1 MPSDDLRSSAVSPEK
16 LPSQSKDLPAER
28 RQNFDRKPDDDRGQT
43 IYLRFPLRSTRV
55 SQILDIGSFSLEF
68 LSVSFRK
75 WLVILGLSHSSMERL
90 LVVQW
95 FSISLTRSTA
105 RVQVP
110 LVMPLSRERTRRR
123 PDNRTIRDRKSMNFT
138 ATIYRKTRRRLYGQE
153 RSERMKRGAGR
164 QRN

>member
-68 LSVSFRK
+68 LSVSFMK
-75 WLVILGLSHSSMERL
+75 WLVILSLSHSSMEWFL
-90 LVVQW
+90 MVQW
-95 FSISLTRSTA
+95 FSICLTQLTA

-110 LVMPLSRERTRRR
+110 ARDGSLTWWLSHSAALGSLSLGLSLMSPWRGRGWWWTVRLRW
-123 PDNRTIRDRKSMNFT
+123 RK
-138 ATIYRKTRRRLYGQE
+138 GE
-153 RSERMKRGAGR
+153 E
-164 QRN
+164 